1 MPNQPHKH
9 LPGESYFAE
18 YAALYGTIA
27 AFALVTLI
35 DQQALWQDGRW
46 LIYIVGVM
54 AFALIADFGTHGSD
68 TPRWQAVAA
77 LAVEG
82 GLVVGLTLLSN
93 YFFMTAML
101 SFVTVALAEGM
112 LPRRAA
118 LIHHALLLLALVGVY
133 VLGVDASS
141 ALQVGLG
148 LPAGFIFIIAFTQLA
163 QRERQARQQLEAANI
178 QLTEYAAQVEQLA
191 TMRERNRLA
200 REVHDSLGHYLTVIN
215 VQLEVVTKLLEANPS
230 KALEAATR
238 AKELASEGLAEVRR
252 SVAALRPS
260 PIEDRPLP
268 EALQSLGD
276 TAREAGLVVT
286 FEQDGRLR
294 ALSPEVETVIYRATQ
309 EALTNIRKHAH
320 ASSAHIRLAYAAN
333 TVQLC
338 IHDNGVGRQHDE
350 DNVGLMALR
359 ERVTA
364 LNGTV
369 VAENHPAG
377 GFQIEVTLPIEN

>member
-9 LPGESYFAE
+9 LPGESHFAE

-35 DQQALWQDGRW
+35 DQQALWQNGRW
-46 LIYIVGVM
+46 LIYVVGVI
-54 AFALIADFGTHGSD
+54 AFALIADRGTHGSD
-68 TPRWQAVAA
+68 TPPWQAAAA
-77 LAVEG
+77 LMAEG

-101 SFVTVALAEGM
+101 SFISVAIAEGT
-112 LPRRAA
+112 LSRRAA
-118 LIHHALLLLALVGVY
+118 LIHHGLLLLALVSVY

-338 IHDNGVGRQHDE
+338 IHDNGVGRHHDE

-369 VAENHPAG
+369 VTKNHPAG
-377 GFQIEVTLPIEN
+377 GFQIEVTLPIGN